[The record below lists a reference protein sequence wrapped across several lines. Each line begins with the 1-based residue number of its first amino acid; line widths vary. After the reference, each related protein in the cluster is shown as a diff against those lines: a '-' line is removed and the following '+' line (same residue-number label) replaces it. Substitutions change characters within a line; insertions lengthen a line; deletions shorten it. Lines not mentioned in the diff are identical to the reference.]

1 MKKYVGIAIKQ
12 NCSNLLEM
20 RIVVTA
26 TQRYVTVKLINQKIY
41 LICIVGRIVR
51 KENIV
56 GVSDSCQTKKQ
67 VKKTCKQ
74 KVNLVVAIMKEI
86 KSIFQDLADT
96 EMLEKNCI

>member
-26 TQRYVTVKLINQKIY
+26 TQRYVTVKPINQKSH

-56 GVSDSCQTKKQ
+56 GVSDSQTKKR
-67 VKKTCKQ
+67 VKK
-74 KVNLVVAIMKEI
+74 
-86 KSIFQDLADT
+86 LAN
-96 EMLEKNCI
+96 KR